1 MIRFEDLSKNS
12 SSGYHKEKEDMW
24 CEDDGIEKVSDW
36 KGDEEVRWYDDSKIL
51 EGG

>member
-1 MIRFEDLSKNS
+1 MKMMELK
-12 SSGYHKEKEDMW
+12 
-24 CEDDGIEKVSDW
+24 KVSDW